1 MQKITPFLW
10 FNQQAEEAVQFYLSL
25 FQDARILQV
34 TRYSEAG
41 PGEAGSVMTIAF
53 QLEGQEF
60 VAINAGP
67 EFQFTEAVSF
77 AIHCA
82 TQAEVDRL
90 WAALTDGGEE
100 GMCGWLK
107 DRYGLSWQVIPDG
120 LVELLSSPDAE
131 KARRAT
137 QAMFTMKKLDLAK
150 IKLAYDGG

>member
-1 MQKITPFLW
+1 
-10 FNQQAEEAVQFYLSL
+10 
-25 FQDARILQV
+25 
-34 TRYSEAG
+34 
-41 PGEAGSVMTIAF
+41 
-53 QLEGQEF
+53 

-100 GMCGWLK
+100 EMCGWLK